1 MARTTEMTELELAA
15 VASRNL
21 RYYDQRAQEFFA
33 GTRDHDVSQNIDAL
47 LACIQGQAP
56 FKILDFGWGPGR
68 DLHTFKSL
76 GHVAVGLEGS
86 ACFAQMARDYSG
98 CEVWQQ
104 DFLRL
109 ELPQAFFDG
118 VFANASLFHVPVQ
131 ALADVLRALH
141 AAIKPNG
148 VLFSSNPR
156 GNNEEGWNGERY
168 GAYHDIDAWRG
179 FMTSA
184 GFVELRHFY
193 RPQGLPREQQPWLA
207 SVWRKRDR
215 DPLSPEGGWS
225 GAPRAAITPPLP
237 DRQAP

>member
-1 MARTTEMTELELAA
+1 
-15 VASRNL
+15 
-21 RYYDQRAQEFFA
+21 
-33 GTRDHDVSQNIDAL
+33 
-47 LACIQGQAP
+47 
-56 FKILDFGWGPGR
+56 
-68 DLHTFKSL
+68 
-76 GHVAVGLEGS
+76 
-86 ACFAQMARDYSG
+86 
-98 CEVWQQ
+98 
-104 DFLRL
+104 
-109 ELPQAFFDG
+109 
-118 VFANASLFHVPVQ
+118 
-131 ALADVLRALH
+131 VLRALH

-215 DPLSPEGGWS
+215 DPLSPEGGRS